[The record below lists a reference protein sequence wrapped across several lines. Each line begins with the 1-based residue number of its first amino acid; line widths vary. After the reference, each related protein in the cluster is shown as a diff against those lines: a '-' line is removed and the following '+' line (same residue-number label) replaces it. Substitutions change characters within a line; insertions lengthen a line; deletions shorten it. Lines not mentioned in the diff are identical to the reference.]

1 MEVCCT
7 CVQKNSGAFKDW
19 HSLVHNSQDIL
30 FRGIVFIYHRGKGD
44 GARKIGGGESF
55 DSQGERGGIGRSQ
68 QSVKG
73 EYGNFIAN

>member
-1 MEVCCT
+1 MT
-7 CVQKNSGAFKDW
+7 LAGPQQPRHIIQGNSLHLSPGE
-19 HSLVHNSQDIL
+19 
-30 FRGIVFIYHRGKGD
+30 GD
-44 GARKIGGGESF
+44 GARKIGGGGESF